1 MADTQ
6 TKSCQNC
13 KQDFVIDSADQEFY
27 KKVSVPPPTF
37 CWLCRAQRRMAWR
50 NERFMFKRKSDYSG
64 KEIFAAFAP
73 DSPVKVYEKDVW
85 LSDVWD
91 PMVYGKD
98 FDPAK
103 PFFEQF
109 RELLSTVPL
118 KNLNVVNGVNS
129 DYVNNFTG
137 PKNCYLVFNGQ
148 EAEDCMYGNGLGGVK
163 ACVDV
168 SHVTKG
174 ERCYEGFWLNSCR
187 NAIYS
192 SQCESSYD
200 IAFCKDC
207 VGVNNCFGCVGLRK
221 KSFCIFNEQ
230 YTKEEY
236 LKKIAEFDLGSHEKM
251 QQMRKRVT
259 DFWLKFPNKYIN
271 GLQNTDVSGNYISH
285 SRNVRESFL
294 VRECENLRYCQYVQE
309 LPASKD
315 CYDYT
320 AWGSGNQQ
328 IYECVGC
335 GLGTNNIKFCY
346 NVQENVHDIEYSFMC
361 QQGSANLFGCIGLRK
376 KEYCILNKQYSKQD
390 YEKLVGVIKKQ
401 MDELPYTDVKGRVY
415 KYGEFFP
422 AEFSPFAYNETLA
435 QENFPLAKEEAT
447 TAGFGWRDAAQRNY
461 KITKQAGELPD
472 HIRDAADSLSS
483 EIIGCEHVGDCNDQ
497 CTLAFRILADE
508 LAFYRSMNLPLPRT
522 CPNCRHFARINQR
535 TKLQVY
541 KRTCQCPKGHD
552 HGETSCPNTFETAYA
567 PAQPEIVYC
576 ESCYQQE
583 VA

>member
-1 MADTQ
+1 MSENQ
-6 TKSCQNC
+6 TKNCQNC

-27 KKVSVPPPTF
+27 KKISVPPPTF

-50 NERFMFKRKSDYSG
+50 NERFLFKRKSDYSG
-64 KEIFAAFAP
+64 RDIFAAFAP

-85 LSDVWD
+85 LSDMWD
-91 PMVYGKD
+91 PMTYGKD
-98 FDPAK
+98 FDPTR

-109 RELLSTVPL
+109 KELLHSVPL
-118 KNLNVVNGVNS
+118 KNLNVLNGVNS
-129 DYVNNFTG
+129 DYVNNFTD

-148 EAEDCMYGNGLGGVK
+148 ESEDCMYGNGLSGVK
-163 ACVDV
+163 SCLDI
-168 SHVTKG
+168 SHVTRG
-174 ERCYEGFWLNSCR
+174 ERCYESFWLNSCR

-221 KSFCIFNEQ
+221 KAFCIFNEQ

-236 LKKIAEFDLGSHEKM
+236 LKTIASFDLGSHQAM
-251 QQMRKRVT
+251 QGMRGRVAK
-259 DFWLKFPNKYIN
+259 FWLRFPNKYIN

-294 VRECENLRYCQYVQE
+294 VRESENLRYCQYVQE

-361 QQGSANLFGCIGLRK
+361 QSSSNLFGCVGLRK
-376 KEYCILNKQYSKQD
+376 KEYCVLNKQYSKEE
-390 YEKLVGVIKKQ
+390 YEKLTALIRKQ
-401 MDELPYTDVKGRVY
+401 MSEMPYVDAKGRVY
-415 KYGEFFP
+415 RYGEFFP
-422 AEFSPFAYNETLA
+422 VEFSPFAYNETLA
-435 QENFPLAKEEAT
+435 QENFPRTKEEVVAL
-447 TAGFGWRDAAQRNY
+447 GFSWRDAAERTY
-461 KITKQAGELPD
+461 KITIPAARLPD
-472 HIRDAADSLSS
+472 NIKDVSDPVTT
-483 EIIGCEHVGDCNDQ
+483 EIIGCEHAGDCNDQ
-497 CTLAFRILADE
+497 CTLAFRILPDE
-508 LAFYRSMNLPLPRT
+508 LAFYRSMNLPLPRI

-541 KRTCQCPKGHD
+541 ERSCQCPRGHD
-552 HGETSCPNTFETAYA
+552 HGETACPRSFETAYA
-567 PAQPEIVYC
+567 PTQPEIVYC
-576 ESCYQQE
+576 ESCYQAE
-583 VA
+583 TA